1 MLRFSTS
8 SDHPSTDL
16 IAARYT
22 EPELTLSNALPL
34 GMTENSSCKLKKAGQ
49 RAERQLPPSH
59 TSAPFTRCR
68 FSVLAM
74 AIALCTPIIIGWSQ
88 PSMALALSSTRN
100 VAAQSAAANAA
111 AGTSTDEPTAPNAP
125 EAQGTN
131 APVNADTTNVNAT
144 TAHSFTEPNQTQPS
158 VFEPLPQVN
167 VESSN
172 SFTHEQGPNA
182 HFLAAASTQPVDNIP
197 TSRNT
202 AREAEAAAAA
212 IEAQVAAMEQGQ
224 PLPEAQDN
232 KAQASTPDDQTHPQ
246 GNHVLSREEI
256 RSNTTKCEAERDM
269 EACNALGMHYL
280 ILAIDHGLDVELNMR
295 LAAHNLEQACAG
307 GIKSACGFWA
317 NALGM
322 YGNYFI
328 SELNPKPDYTKGRMF
343 LEQSCQQKDPYG
355 CAQLGTLYVSGKG
368 VTQNVTQGLQLF
380 ALSCKLANSIPD
392 EFIQVDNNIGL
403 GCFYLGQSYL
413 DNKTLDPNGDQA
425 IGYLNQACD
434 LQAAPA
440 CSLLANY
447 YQQHG
452 AIDSAHLYREKAC
465 YAGMTEECV
474 NEAVF
479 YHHVGNETEANRLLQ
494 VGCELNNDNAC
505 TLLASNLLYGI
516 GIQQNVPQALTLVR
530 QACNHNSALAC
541 FYLAQLYHTGIT
553 NVPDYQL
560 PRNLDIAHDLYLK
573 SCNLGNDLS
582 CIELQKLEQLIAPQ
596 PKP

>member
-8 SDHPSTDL
+8 SGHPSTDL

-49 RAERQLPPSH
+49 RTERQLPPSH
-59 TSAPFTRCR
+59 TQASFTRCR

-111 AGTSTDEPTAPNAP
+111 ATAPTAPNDS
-125 EAQGTN
+125 EAQDSNT
-131 APVNADTTNVNAT
+131 PVNADTTDVNAT
-144 TAHSFTEPNQTQPS
+144 TAHIFTEPNQIQPS

-167 VESSN
+167 GESSN
-172 SFTHEQGPNA
+172 SFTHEQGPTA

-232 KAQASTPDDQTHPQ
+232 KAQASAPDDQTQPQ

-256 RSNTTKCEAERDM
+256 RSNTSKCEA
-269 EACNALGMHYL
+269 
-280 ILAIDHGLDVELNMR
+280 
-295 LAAHNLEQACAG
+295 
-307 GIKSACGFWA
+307 ACGFWA

-553 NVPDYQL
+553 NVPGYQL

>member
-1 MLRFSTS
+1 MLEIIIKSMILGALGGFAAAAGASRMFHAPEVQAMGSFRGLGELNACKGDPMAHFSFGLGFLFNAAGSVIGAGALTQDVWHRIVPNWAAAS
-8 SDHPSTDL
+8 LL
-16 IAARYT
+16 IKNKKV
-22 EPELTLSNALPL
+22 EETLYDPA
-34 GMTENSSCKLKKAGQ
+34 K
-49 RAERQLPPSH
+49 
-59 TSAPFTRCR
+59 
-68 FSVLAM
+68 M
-74 AIALCTPIIIGWSQ
+74 AIAGAVIGAITVAFLNSIASIIPESLSAIAAGILGPASSTMIDMIIPVLFILAALDAGKLPGMWG
-88 PSMALALSSTRN
+88 LALGGLS
-100 VAAQSAAANAA
+100 QLIM
-111 AGTSTDEPTAPNAP
+111 G
-125 EAQGTN
+125 
-131 APVNADTTNVNAT
+131 NAT
-144 TAHSFTEPNQTQPS
+144 PGAVLGILIGQT
-158 VFEPLPQVN
+158 VA
-167 VESSN
+167 ES
-172 SFTHEQGPNA
+172 GW
-182 HFLAAASTQPVDNIP
+182 
-197 TSRNT
+197 
-202 AREAEAAAAA
+202 
-212 IEAQVAAMEQGQ
+212 
-224 PLPEAQDN
+224 N
-232 KAQASTPDDQTHPQ
+232 KSAK
-246 GNHVLSREEI
+246 V
-256 RSNTTKCEAERDM
+256 M
-269 EACNALGMHYL
+269 
-280 ILAIDHGLDVELNMR
+280 LAIIVVLFIAIGQGR
-295 LAAHNLEQACAG
+295 
-307 GIKSACGFWA
+307 GFWA

-553 NVPDYQL
+553 NVPGYQL

>member
-1 MLRFSTS
+1 MHFCDNPECQSGGDLPLYIVDSEIEV
-8 SDHPSTDL
+8 TDKES
-16 IAARYT
+16 YT
-22 EPELTLSNALPL
+22 EWNYKTHEINRKIFLLSAVELGIEGLDGS
-34 GMTENSSCKLKKAGQ
+34 
-49 RAERQLPPSH
+49 
-59 TSAPFTRCR
+59 
-68 FSVLAM
+68 
-74 AIALCTPIIIGWSQ
+74 
-88 PSMALALSSTRN
+88 
-100 VAAQSAAANAA
+100 
-111 AGTSTDEPTAPNAP
+111 
-125 EAQGTN
+125 
-131 APVNADTTNVNAT
+131 T
-144 TAHSFTEPNQTQPS
+144 TAKEGI
-158 VFEPLPQVN
+158 PLDY
-167 VESSN
+167 
-172 SFTHEQGPNA
+172 FY
-182 HFLAAASTQPVDNIP
+182 
-197 TSRNT
+197 
-202 AREAEAAAAA
+202 EAEYVTK
-212 IEAQVAAMEQGQ
+212 VAAMEQGQ

-232 KAQASTPDDQTHPQ
+232 KAQASAPDDQTQPQ

-256 RSNTTKCEAERDM
+256 RSNTSKCEAGRDM

-553 NVPDYQL
+553 NVPGYQL

-582 CIELQKLEQLIAPQ
+582 CIELQKLLNLTQPLKNYKGPQEPLQVAEKEDESSLASQLELSPMVH
-596 PKP
+596 PP